1 MENCLRPVAEVKSE
15 LQALKLDTFLFDLG
29 GVLVN
34 DLDLNY
40 DASIRIFKMLGKR
53 AFTKEEYLANLMPI
67 QNLYKFVGLN
77 QEESRESERLF
88 KQFMIRGLDSIVIQ
102 PDAKPTLETLKERG
116 LKLGLVTQYPHAVAD
131 RLLSQI
137 GIRTFFDTV
146 VGFEDSNEQKPS
158 PKPVLIALDRLRSVR
173 QTSLIVGDMKQDIM
187 AGHSAGVQTVGIYRG
202 KSAYHTREMLQEANP
217 DLIID
222 DLAELTRLLW

>member
-1 MENCLRPVAEVKSE
+1 MEKWKNCLRPVAEVKSE

-40 DASIRIFKMLGKR
+40 DTSIRIFKMLGKR

-88 KQFMIRGLDSIVIQ
+88 KQFM
-102 PDAKPTLETLKERG
+102 
-116 LKLGLVTQYPHAVAD
+116 
-131 RLLSQI
+131 
-137 GIRTFFDTV
+137 
-146 VGFEDSNEQKPS
+146 
-158 PKPVLIALDRLRSVR
+158 
-173 QTSLIVGDMKQDIM
+173 
-187 AGHSAGVQTVGIYRG
+187 
-202 KSAYHTREMLQEANP
+202 TRV
-217 DLIID
+217 
-222 DLAELTRLLW
+222 

>member
-1 MENCLRPVAEVKSE
+1 MNSEVH
-15 LQALKLDTFLFDLG
+15 AVKLDTFLFDLG

-40 DASIRIFKMLGKR
+40 DTSIRIFKMLGKR
-53 AFTKEEYLANLMPI
+53 GFTKEEYLANLMPI

-77 QEESRESERLF
+77 EEESRESERLF
-88 KQFMIRGLDSIVIQ
+88 KQFMTRGLDSIVIQ

-137 GIRTFFDTV
+137 GIRTFFGTV
-146 VGFEDSNEQKPS
+146 VGFEDSDEQKS
-158 PKPVLIALDRLRSVR
+158 STNPVLFALQPTRSFHR
-173 QTSLIVGDMKQDIM
+173 PSLFPP
-187 AGHSAGVQTVGIYRG
+187 A
-202 KSAYHTREMLQEANP
+202 
-217 DLIID
+217 
-222 DLAELTRLLW
+222 